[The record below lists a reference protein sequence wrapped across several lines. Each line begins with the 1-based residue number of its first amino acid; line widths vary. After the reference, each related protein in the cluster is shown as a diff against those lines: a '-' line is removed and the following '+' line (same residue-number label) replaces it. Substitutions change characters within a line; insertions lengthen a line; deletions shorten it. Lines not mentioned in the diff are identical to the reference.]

1 MLLRWIGLKV
11 SVNTDKVYVLK
22 LLNML
27 VLLHISHLIIVLD
40 THTNYATRL
49 VITDVQATLPT
60 VGTVL
65 LIVVNILII
74 NIKKHLPHQSHT
86 HQGPAMDLRAVLSLT
101 VQTIL

>member
-11 SVNTDKVYVLK
+11 AVNTDKVYV
-22 LLNML
+22 L

-65 LIVVNILII
+65 LIVVNILIM
-74 NIKKHLPHQSHT
+74 NIRKHLPH
-86 HQGPAMDLRAVLSLT
+86 
-101 VQTIL
+101 

>member
-1 MLLRWIGLKV
+1 MLLKWTGLEV
-11 SVNTDKVYVLK
+11 AVNTDKVYVLK
-22 LLNML
+22 LLNTL
-27 VLLHISHLIIVLD
+27 ILFHIGHLRIVLN

-74 NIKKHLPHQSHT
+74 NIRKHLPHQSYT
-86 HQGPAMDLRAVLSLT
+86 HQAP
-101 VQTIL
+101 